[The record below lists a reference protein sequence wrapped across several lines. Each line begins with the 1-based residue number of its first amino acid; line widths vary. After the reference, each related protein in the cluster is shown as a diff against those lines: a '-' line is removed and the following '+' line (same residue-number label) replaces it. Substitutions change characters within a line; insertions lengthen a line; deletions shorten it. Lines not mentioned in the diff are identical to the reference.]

1 MIDDGAIQQND
12 RQEIETRKL
21 KFTRNLSQSHR
32 SQQLRKVRRTKAR
45 DRVPAFHSREP
56 IGIASRVA
64 TGGDISERRRARC
77 RVQERVEEA
86 ERGLARCDQAVIQ
99 ERNHRREDR
108 AGAACPRDRARLAA
122 AHDLDV
128 LALRRDIRERAPRA
142 RELARVR
149 VAERREV
156 RGDGGRLV
164 RRLREDVREAAGGE
178 GRGGLGRDA
187 GGRTDGGHEG
197 APGGEGRHEGR
208 AARGLRAGDAAV
220 SRGEEDGGSA
230 RAELH
235 VRVAQLAIIT
245 ISLMKSYERRTQLD
259 VLGKTAGDGVLVLA
273 VRGRE
278 DVRRAGLA
286 EQEVDDIEE
295 PAERAVL
302 RVLADGD
309 ERRRDAARHANRVL
323 NIQVR
328 LDARLV
334 RALGVASA
342 VERLQ
347 RERRRRAQV
356 WAVRCQERA
365 QVCGLRELVDEP
377 GDAEDVRRLRGL
389 GGRDPVER
397 LEAGGRD
404 GGRAGCGDGAG
415 GEVLCDGGAVQRRGD
430 DGEVGERV
438 VEAVNG

>member
-1 MIDDGAIQQND
+1 
-12 RQEIETRKL
+12 
-21 KFTRNLSQSHR
+21 
-32 SQQLRKVRRTKAR
+32 
-45 DRVPAFHSREP
+45 
-56 IGIASRVA
+56 
-64 TGGDISERRRARC
+64 
-77 RVQERVEEA
+77 
-86 ERGLARCDQAVIQ
+86 
-99 ERNHRREDR
+99 
-108 AGAACPRDRARLAA
+108 
-122 AHDLDV
+122 
-128 LALRRDIRERAPRA
+128 
-142 RELARVR
+142 
-149 VAERREV
+149 
-156 RGDGGRLV
+156 
-164 RRLREDVREAAGGE
+164 
-178 GRGGLGRDA
+178 
-187 GGRTDGGHEG
+187 
-197 APGGEGRHEGR
+197 
-208 AARGLRAGDAAV
+208 
-220 SRGEEDGGSA
+220 
-230 RAELH
+230 
-235 VRVAQLAIIT
+235 
-245 ISLMKSYERRTQLD
+245 MKSYGRRSQLD
-259 VLGKTAGDGVLVLA
+259 VLGKTARDGVLVLA

-278 DVRRAGLA
+278 DVWRVRLA

-295 PAERAVL
+295 AAKRAVL

-334 RALGVASA
+334 RALGVAPA
-342 VERLQ
+342 IERLQ

-377 GDAEDVRRLRGL
+377 GDAEDVGRLCGL

-404 GGRAGCGDGAG
+404 GGCAGRGDGAG

>member
-1 MIDDGAIQQND
+1 MTDKKS
-12 RQEIETRKL
+12 ETRNSN
-21 KFTRNLSQSHR
+21 FTRIPSQSHR
-32 SQQLRKVRRTKAR
+32 SQQLRKVRRTKTR
-45 DRVPAFHSREP
+45 DRVPSLHGREP
-56 IGIASRVA
+56 VGIASRVA
-64 TGGDISERRRARC
+64 TGGNIGECRCTRRG
-77 RVQERVEEA
+77 VQERVEEP
-86 ERGLARCDQAVIQ
+86 ERGLACCDQAVIQ

-108 AGAACPRDRARLAA
+108 AGAARPRDGARLAA
-122 AHDLDV
+122 AHDLNI
-128 LALRRDIRERAPRA
+128 LALRRDIRERAARA

-149 VAERREV
+149 VAQSGEV

-197 APGGEGRHEGR
+197 ATGGEGRDEGR

-220 SRGEEDGGSA
+220 SRGEEDGGAA

-235 VRVAQLAIIT
+235 VRVAQLAIIA
-245 ISLMKSYERRTQLD
+245 ISLTKSRETQTDD
-259 VLGKTAGDGVLVLA
+259 VLGKTAGDRVLVLA

-278 DVRRAGLA
+278 DVRWVGLA
-286 EQEVDDIEE
+286 EQEVDDVEE

-323 NIQVR
+323 NIQIG

-334 RALGVASA
+334 RALGVAPA

-356 WAVRCQERA
+356 RAVRCQERA
-365 QVCGLRELVDEP
+365 QVRGLRELVDEP
-377 GDAEDVRRLRGL
+377 GDAEDVGRLCGL

-404 GGRAGCGDGAG
+404 GGRAGRWYSAG
-415 GEVLCDGGAVQRRGD
+415 GEVLCDGGAVQRR
-430 DGEVGERV
+430 
-438 VEAVNG
+438 